1 VRVLVFGAGATGSLL
16 GARLA
21 LAGFE
26 VHLIGRPAHVRAI
39 RRDGLMIEGL
49 TEQPVRLDA
58 HDELPVGADYDRVL
72 FTVKA
77 GDLEEGLRTIARR
90 LRHPAPTLLLQNGLG
105 IRDRA
110 LKAVRSAG
118 WAYPEKWVT
127 RGIQILGA
135 YPIGPGRIQRASSSE
150 EIVLGDSGVEGG
162 VSGFDA
168 LLARAGISVRV
179 VPSIEREEWR
189 KAIINAAVN
198 PVTADH
204 GVPNGALAAD
214 PLRGQALALLEEAR
228 RVAEADGFPFTRE
241 ECELDLFRVVR
252 GSAENRSSMLQDLD
266 AGRPTEIDAISG
278 EILRIGTARGL
289 ELPETR
295 RIVARIRARAAA
307 SAAPAEK
314 RK

>member
-1 VRVLVFGAGATGSLL
+1 MRVLVFGAGATGSLL
-16 GARLA
+16 GAHLA
-21 LAGFE
+21 RSGFE
-26 VHLIGRPAHVRAI
+26 VHLVARRAHVAAI
-39 RRDGLMIEGL
+39 RKNGLFIEGL
-49 TEQPVRLDA
+49 TEEPVRVDA
-58 HDELPVGADYDRVL
+58 HDELPVGADYDRAL

-77 GDLEEGLRTIARR
+77 GDLETGLRTIARN
-90 LRHPAPTLLLQNGLG
+90 LLHPAPTLLLQNGLG

-110 LKAVRSAG
+110 LRAVRSAG

-135 YPIGPGRIQRASSSE
+135 YPLGPGRIKRASRTE

-162 VSGFDA
+162 LNGFDA
-168 LLARAGISVRV
+168 LLARAGIAVRV

-189 KAIINAAVN
+189 KAIVNAAVN

-228 RVAEADGFPFTRE
+228 RTAEADGFPFTRE
-241 ECELDLFRVVR
+241 ECELELFRVVR

-278 EILRIGTARGL
+278 EVLRIGTARGL
-289 ELPETR
+289 DLPETR
-295 RIVARIRARAAA
+295 RIVARIHARASGPA
-307 SAAPAEK
+307 SGAEQ